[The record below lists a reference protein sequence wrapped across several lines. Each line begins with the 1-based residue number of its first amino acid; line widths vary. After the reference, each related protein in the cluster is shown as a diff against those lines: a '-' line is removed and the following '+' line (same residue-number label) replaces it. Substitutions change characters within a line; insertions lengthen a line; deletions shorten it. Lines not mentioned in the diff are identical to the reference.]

1 VRVPQATLVPAT
13 APDRVA
19 CPDCSL
25 EQTLPELAEHEE
37 ARCPRCLRLLKVPD
51 AQSGAALALML
62 GALLLW
68 IPGCLAP
75 LLTVFASGASHSSNL
90 VGCAL
95 RLWGAGYPPL
105 AVLLVV
111 LMLAIPSAFMLVTLA
126 QAVTNT
132 SNDELR
138 TLAHHLRP
146 WLMLEVFVVGGCVA
160 YSRIQTVAAVNVDIG
175 GWCLAGSAILLL
187 GSMAL
192 GGDPPLHTQR
202 KLRAGN
208 LSLQTTTALVV
219 TGLVLY
225 IPANVLPVLQIER
238 YGSIESDTILGGVL
252 ELVHYDLWPLALI
265 VFMASVVVPLA
276 KLFGLAWL
284 LWQTRRRSAQQLRQR
299 TRVYRLIDAIGR
311 WSNIDV
317 FMISILG
324 ALVQFG
330 ALERVRP
337 ESGALAF
344 AGVVLITMIAAQC
357 FDPRLMWRDAVPQP
371 EAGT

>member
-1 VRVPQATLVPAT
+1 VTSQE
-13 APDRVA
+13 RVA
-19 CPDCSL
+19 CPDCGL
-25 EQTLPELAEHEE
+25 VQALPRLAANEE
-37 ARCPRCLRLLKVPD
+37 ARCTRCLRLLKVPD
-51 AQSGAALALML
+51 SQSGAALALIL
-62 GALLLW
+62 GALLFW

-75 LLTVFASGASHSSNL
+75 LLTVYSGGASHSTNL

-95 RLWGAGYPPL
+95 RLWSAGYPPL
-105 AVLLVV
+105 SVLLVV
-111 LMLAIPSAFMLVTLA
+111 LMLAIPSAFMLLTLA
-126 QAVTNT
+126 QAVPNT
-132 SNDELR
+132 SNDEFR
-138 TLAHHLRP
+138 ALAHHLRP

-160 YSRIQTVAAVNVDIG
+160 YSRIQAVATANVDIG
-175 GWCLAGSAILLL
+175 GWCLAASATLLFGSL
-187 GSMAL
+187 AL
-192 GGDPPLHTQR
+192 RGDPPAHIQKSPR
-202 KLRAGN
+202 PGN
-208 LSLQTTTALVV
+208 LSLQATTALVI

-238 YGSIESDTILGGVL
+238 YGSIEKDTILGGVR
-252 ELVHYDLWPLALI
+252 ELVHYDLWPLAVI

-284 LWQTRRRSAQQLRQR
+284 LWQTRQRSAQQLRQR
-299 TRVYRLIDAIGR
+299 TQVYRLIDSIGR

-337 ESGALAF
+337 ERGALAF

-357 FDPRLMWRDAVPQP
+357 FDPRLMWRNAVPQP
-371 EAGT
+371 ASSP

>member
-1 VRVPQATLVPAT
+1 MSSPQ
-13 APDRVA
+13 RVA

-25 EQTLPELAEHEE
+25 RQALPGLAENEE
-37 ARCPRCLRLLKVPD
+37 ARCARCRRVLKVPD
-51 AQSGAALALML
+51 AQSGAALALIL
-62 GALLLW
+62 AALLFW

-75 LLTVFASGASHSSNL
+75 LLTVFAAGASHSANL

-95 RLWGAGYPPL
+95 RLWSAGYPPL
-105 AVLLVV
+105 SVLLVV
-111 LMLAIPSAFMLVTLA
+111 LMLAVPSAFMLLTLA
-126 QAVTNT
+126 QAVPNT

-160 YSRIQTVAAVNVDIG
+160 YSRIQTVATVNVDIG
-175 GWCLAGSAILLL
+175 GWCLAGSAVLLL
-187 GSMAL
+187 GSLAL
-192 GGDPPLHTQR
+192 RGDPPPPLQR
-202 KLRAGN
+202 ILRPGN
-208 LSLQTTTALVV
+208 LSVQTTTALVV

-238 YGSIESDTILGGVL
+238 YGSIERDTILGGVL

-265 VFMASVVVPLA
+265 VFMASIVVPLA

-284 LWQTRRRSAQQLRQR
+284 LWPTRQRSALQLRQR
-299 TRVYRLIDAIGR
+299 TRVYRLIDTIGR

-344 AGVVLITMIAAQC
+344 AGVVLITMIAARC
-357 FDPRLMWRDAVPQP
+357 FDPRLMWRDAVPQA